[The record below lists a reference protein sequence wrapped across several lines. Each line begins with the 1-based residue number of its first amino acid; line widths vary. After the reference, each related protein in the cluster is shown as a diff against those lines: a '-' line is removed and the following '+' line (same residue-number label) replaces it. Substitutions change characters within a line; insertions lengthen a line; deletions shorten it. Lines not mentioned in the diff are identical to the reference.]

1 MVRLGIEGKPAPA
14 MFLEAAGRLGVAP
27 QRAVVI
33 EDAAAGVQAGRRG
46 KFGLVVGVDRGDQ
59 GETLRQHGADV
70 VISDLGQ
77 IVFRSE

>member
-1 MVRLGIEGKPAPA
+1 
-14 MFLEAAGRLGVAP
+14 LGVAP

-59 GETLRQHGADV
+59 RETLRQHGADV